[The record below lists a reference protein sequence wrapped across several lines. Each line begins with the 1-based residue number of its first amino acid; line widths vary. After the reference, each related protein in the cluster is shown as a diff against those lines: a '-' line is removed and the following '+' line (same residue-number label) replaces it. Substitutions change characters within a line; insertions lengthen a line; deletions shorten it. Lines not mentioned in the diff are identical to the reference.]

1 MQVAMQTKNQHS
13 DRNEPPTTAILARIA
28 QREGLD
34 ATTMYLKDDTVFFQS
49 SEGLRTV
56 CQVDTSYWQE
66 VRKELVDEALNSRF
80 DVLLRSGQGAL
91 LAQTG
96 RLNTLSQSLTKSAT
110 AMAVAAM
117 VAIAGVTPN
126 PAHAENLTFERIA
139 KDALGGAAGAG
150 LLGQFGKGRGKQAL
164 RVVGAVAG
172 VAVAE
177 SLQQPRQPQQ
187 VFSFSTSPVPQQVV
201 VPQPTF
207 QQQYPA
213 PTPTGGTEQM
223 LPEKY
228 SRMVEHEQSA
238 LTSRDA
244 FARSLYTLQQ
254 TAENQVLNPRSKT
267 AMQEYTNANTAAQ
280 VAQQQYTTARNDFMK
295 AYEYMAS
302 RGYDVRNFA
311 YSYSLLQRQVTEK
324 DMHSRDM
331 AEVEIQQ
338 QPYARPTY

>member
-1 MQVAMQTKNQHS
+1 MQVAMQTSTSESHDK
-13 DRNEPPTTAILARIA
+13 EARFE
-28 QREGLD
+28 Q
-34 ATTMYLKDDTVFFQS
+34 
-49 SEGLRTV
+49 
-56 CQVDTSYWQE
+56 
-66 VRKELVDEALNSRF
+66 
-80 DVLLRSGQGAL
+80 LLRSGQGAV

-96 RLNTLSQSLTKSAT
+96 RLDSLRKSLTKSAT
-110 AMAVAAM
+110 VIAVAAM
-117 VAIAGVTPN
+117 VAIAGAAPEA
-126 PAHAENLTFERIA
+126 AHAENLTFERIA

-187 VFSFSTSPVPQQVV
+187 VFSFSTSQPQQQVV
-201 VPQPTF
+201 MQQPAF
-207 QQQYPA
+207 QQYAP

-228 SRMVEHEQSA
+228 SRMVAHEQAA
-238 LTSRDA
+238 LTSRDS

-254 TAENQVLNPRSKT
+254 AAENQVLNPRSNT
-267 AMQEYTNANTAAQ
+267 AVQEYSNANTAAQ

-331 AEVEIQQ
+331 AGVEIQQ